1 MHSLNCNYHKHAFFT
16 DTMLPW
22 VVFLEQ
28 YDLTKFDIH
37 GNPFFP
43 DINGSGIPTPRAVLD
58 AAWKKGV
65 MHELHT

>member
-1 MHSLNCNYHKHAFFT
+1 
-16 DTMLPW
+16 MLPW